1 MFENNNNV
9 FDSTV
14 NMNRLVIFDMD
25 GTLAN
30 TSPNIFQSYIHVAH
44 ELMIDEPDVESLY
57 GALGGPLPDNISK
70 LYGLDEIKTKEAVDI
85 YRSYYSTLPAVQPYD
100 GMLDVIRL
108 LKNIGCT
115 LAVATL
121 KREDFA
127 KDLLDKW
134 GISDYFSVIV
144 GSNQDD
150 SISKTM
156 MIEKC
161 LMDTGF
167 SNNDAIMIG
176 DSISDYE
183 SAKNAHVPFI
193 AASYG
198 FSLPSGY
205 CLNNGIQYVTDPV
218 GILNLLAL

>member
-1 MFENNNNV
+1 M
-9 FDSTV
+9 
-14 NMNRLVIFDMD
+14 NMNGLVIFDMD

-44 ELMIDEPDVESLY
+44 KLMLDEPSMESLY
-57 GALGGPLPDNISK
+57 DALGGPLPDNISK
-70 LYGLDEIKTKEAVDI
+70 LYGLDEMETKKAVSI
-85 YRSYYSTLPAVQPYD
+85 YRSHYSTLPVVQPYD
-100 GMLDVIRL
+100 GILDVIRL
-108 LKNIGCT
+108 LKDMGCT

-127 KDLLDKW
+127 KELLDSW
-134 GISDYFSVIV
+134 GIADCFSTIV

-150 SISKTM
+150 SLSKTM

-161 LMDTGF
+161 LKDTGF
-167 SNNDAIMIG
+167 SNKDAVMIG

-183 SAKNAHVPFI
+183 SAKEAHVPFI

-198 FSLPSGY
+198 FSLPARY
-205 CLNNGIQYVTDPV
+205 CLQNGIQYVMDPI
-218 GILNLLAL
+218 GILNLLTL